1 MHGRHTYVN
10 PWLTRRRLGEPRQHR
25 LAEQLHGALGVGG
38 EAHRE
43 HELGHPGRLGGGT
56 FNLVRGYASTFW
68 SARHIAGF
76 CDDATLKRIQVE
88 GSWLGQKRLP
98 GAAR

>member
-1 MHGRHTYVN
+1 MHARHTYVN
-10 PWLTRRRLGEPRQHR
+10 ARFRRRRPGEPRQHR
-25 LAEQLHGALGVGG
+25 LAEQLHGALGIGG

-43 HELGHPGRLGGGT
+43 HELGHP
-56 FNLVRGYASTFW
+56 NLVRGHASAFW

-76 CDDATLKRIQVE
+76 CDDATLKRIQVD